1 MEYITVKLVLCKR
14 AVGVRRFLMRF
25 LTVGSSLQGLMI
37 LFNYA
42 CMSLFSELP
51 EQGINVLPPCIG
63 CCAWEM
69 AEFRVRGQLQTNIF
83 SSAV

>member
-1 MEYITVKLVLCKR
+1 M
-14 AVGVRRFLMRF
+14 RR
-25 LTVGSSLQGLMI
+25 LTVGSSLQRLMT

-42 CMSLFSELP
+42 SVSLFSELP
-51 EQGINVLPPCIG
+51 EQGINVLLPCTG

-69 AEFRVRGQLQTNIF
+69 AQFRVQGQLQTNIF

>member
-1 MEYITVKLVLCKR
+1 
-14 AVGVRRFLMRF
+14 MRF
-25 LTVGSSLQGLMI
+25 LTVGSSLQNLMT

-42 CMSLFSELP
+42 SVSLFSELP

-69 AEFRVRGQLQTNIF
+69 TQFRVQGQLHTNIF